1 MQISF
6 FLIRS
11 RAYFFLLSALR
22 TDRVFLNLLALSGF
36 EGPEISPYSRGL
48 DNSVQNVLFFR
59 AVVTGTAKG
68 LVFQGE
74 IQGKYNEKTLAS
86 QKRDSWDL

>member
-11 RAYFFLLSALR
+11 TAYFFLRSAIR
-22 TDRVFLNLLALSGF
+22 ADRVFFNPLARSGF
-36 EGPEISPYSRGL
+36 EGPEISPDSRGL

-59 AVVTGTAKG
+59 VVVTGMAKG

-74 IQGKYNEKTLAS
+74 IQEKYNEKTLAS
-86 QKRDSWDL
+86 QKLDS

>member
-22 TDRVFLNLLALSGF
+22 TVFFNPLALSGF
-36 EGPEISPYSRGL
+36 EGAETSPDSRGL

-68 LVFQGE
+68 LVF
-74 IQGKYNEKTLAS
+74 
-86 QKRDSWDL
+86 